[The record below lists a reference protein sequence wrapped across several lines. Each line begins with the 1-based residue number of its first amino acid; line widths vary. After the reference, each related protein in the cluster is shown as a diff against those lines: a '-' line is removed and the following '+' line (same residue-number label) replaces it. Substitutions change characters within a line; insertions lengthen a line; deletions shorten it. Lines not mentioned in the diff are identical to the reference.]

1 MKNHCII
8 FVLGRAII
16 FNIKEGT
23 ARSGIRRIRNA
34 LLFDSLVVLLRI
46 DLQIFIPDNIID
58 SGSKQYSLLVDCL
71 YTATAFSSLFAKKRF
86 HSQ

>member
-16 FNIKEGT
+16 FSIKEGT
-23 ARSGIRRIRNA
+23 AWPGIRSIRNA
-34 LLFDSLVVLLRI
+34 LLFDSLVLLRN
-46 DLQIFIPDNIID
+46 DLQIFIPDNIRD